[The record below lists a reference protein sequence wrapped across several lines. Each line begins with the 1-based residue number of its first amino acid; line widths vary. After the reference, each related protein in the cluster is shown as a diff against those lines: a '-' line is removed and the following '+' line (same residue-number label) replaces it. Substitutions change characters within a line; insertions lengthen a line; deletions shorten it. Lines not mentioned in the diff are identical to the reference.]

1 MAALTRMYAGGTRQ
15 RKITPRATKPWPDA
29 DTHRLCAHGAV
40 EHRSLQPAS
49 NRAKRACAAS
59 CSPPRMQWRVGALQ
73 GRKGDKRPAPRA
85 EAARTTRAPE
95 QVECAGFESPLKNWG
110 APRRHVD
117 SGSPGGRQND
127 LSVFGSSAPAA
138 RSQHQAE
145 VISRPAGGSRPVGR
159 GRKKKSF
166 WLGVS
171 ARVRSRPRLPASA
184 GRQSRDKTI
193 RNTRNRISMSV
204 DPFSTD
210 SGSDGALGFTPLRAR
225 SATPSY
231 AGSGGAPR
239 TVPQSL
245 VFSHSRA
252 SSECMGA
259 TLAGLVV
266 MFVWA

>member
-1 MAALTRMYAGGTRQ
+1 MCWCVLCSFVPLALRIVFRDSESSSLS
-15 RKITPRATKPWPDA
+15 IPSDVSHPTPALESET
-29 DTHRLCAHGAV
+29 
-40 EHRSLQPAS
+40 
-49 NRAKRACAAS
+49 
-59 CSPPRMQWRVGALQ
+59 PPRSSLPATSYSRV
-73 GRKGDKRPAPRA
+73 
-85 EAARTTRAPE
+85 
-95 QVECAGFESPLKNWG
+95 VAGFQGSKG
-110 APRRHVD
+110 STTGHVVSGRMRRHSIV
-117 SGSPGGRQND
+117 SIQP
-127 LSVFGSSAPAA
+127 SS
-138 RSQHQAE
+138 RKK
-145 VISRPAGGSRPVGR
+145 
-159 GRKKKSF
+159 RKKKSF

-210 SGSDGALGFTPLRAR
+210 SGSDGALGLTPLRAR